1 MLAAARAPWLR
12 AGAGGESLNSW
23 QGYSCE
29 DPAPITIH
37 PMKITPS
44 SPAWTARTEDALE
57 AHRASVDRR
66 RYVALNWCIVFIAA
80 LVFLVLFLTVPQA
93 HGQTPPPTASVSVA
107 TADGPANLAP
117 LPPDAQ
123 AALALAEKL
132 HPGWPWGAI
141 VQWGAVIVFAS
152 RCLLK
157 YWPGMPAWLASVLG
171 HTGSHI
177 PVKAPEITKA
187 LSPTQP

>member
-1 MLAAARAPWLR
+1 
-12 AGAGGESLNSW
+12 
-23 QGYSCE
+23 
-29 DPAPITIH
+29 
-37 PMKITPS
+37 MKITTS

-57 AHRASVDRR
+57 AHRARVDRR

-80 LVFLVLFLTVPQA
+80 IVFLVLFLTVPQA

-107 TADGPANLAP
+107 TADGPVNLAP
-117 LPPDAQ
+117 LPPEGQ
-123 AALALAEKL
+123 VALTLAEKL

-157 YWPGMPAWLASVLG
+157 YWPGMPDALAKVLD
-171 HTGSHI
+171 HTGSHRS
-177 PVKAPEITKA
+177 APGPFVTFPLNAAQKSA
-187 LSPTQP
+187 LTDFVAAAPTRTAAAAMSAASALPLCTRIKI

>member
-1 MLAAARAPWLR
+1 MTILPHSPRFDSPHACHVAEEQAFLAKAFHVACYAIVLLVLALAALWLF
-12 AGAGGESLNSW
+12 
-23 QGYSCE
+23 
-29 DPAPITIH
+29 
-37 PMKITPS
+37 
-44 SPAWTARTEDALE
+44 AL
-57 AHRASVDRR
+57 ATS
-66 RYVALNWCIVFIAA
+66 
-80 LVFLVLFLTVPQA
+80 TA
-93 HGQTPPPTASVSVA
+93 HGQTPPPAASVSVA
-107 TADGPANLAP
+107 TADGPVALAP

-123 AALALAEKL
+123 AAIALAEKL

-187 LSPTQP
+187 LSPPQP